1 MKAETDNRYDVF
13 ISCKSEDYKNG
24 KRIHDFLSKNGVK
37 SFISCCERHN
47 MPKDEYLKVISE
59 TLEKSDNLIL
69 YTSSKEYPNTEFVRF
84 EWSSFLNEILSGRKS
99 GNIITIL
106 KDVKVADLPFA
117 LRGRESFEYKKY
129 QEGYKVVYAKRKT
142 REGETWFKKATAKLF
157 YRFLAAMTSI
167 EIPVDV
173 GDFRLIDKVIVNHL
187 RNMPEKSKYIRGQIS
202 WIGYKQ
208 TFVEYHRDARLY
220 GKTNYPLKKMLR
232 LAFDGITAFSDKPLK
247 MASAIGIISAILS
260 LLAII
265 YALISYFIFD
275 SAVSGWT
282 SLIISVLFIGGV
294 QLITIGIIGE
304 YIARIN
310 NDVRNRPLYIIEEE
324 NIENQ
329 ENNKQ

>member
-1 MKAETDNRYDVF
+1 MEISVIVPSFNEEKNVPLIYERLTSTLSQISDDYEIIFVNDCSKDNTLEV
-13 ISCKSEDYKNG
+13 IKQ
-24 KRIHDFLSKNGVK
+24 LSKKDSHVK
-37 SFISCCERHN
+37 HISFSRNFGHQIAVSAGLDLCKGEAV
-47 MPKDEYLKVISE
+47 VIIDADLQDPPE
-59 TLEKSDNLIL
+59 LIL
-69 YTSSKEYPNTEFVRF
+69 EMYEK
-84 EWSSFLNEILSGRKS
+84 
-99 GNIITIL
+99 
-106 KDVKVADLPFA
+106 
-117 LRGRESFEYKKY
+117 YK
-129 QEGYKVVYAKRKT
+129 EGYKVVYAKRKS
-142 REGETWFKKATAKLF
+142 REGETWFKKITAKLF
-157 YRFLAAMTSI
+157 YRFLSAMTSI

-173 GDFRLIDKVIVNHL
+173 GDFRLIDKVIVKHL

-260 LLAII
+260 LLAIV
-265 YALISYFIFD
+265 YALISHFIFD

>member
-1 MKAETDNRYDVF
+1 MEISAIVPSYNEEKNVPLIYKRLTDTLSQ
-13 ISCKSEDYKNG
+13 ISDKYEIIFVNDCSKDST
-24 KRIHDFLSKNGVK
+24 LSVIKQ
-37 SFISCCERHN
+37 
-47 MPKDEYLKVISE
+47 ISE
-59 TLEKSDNLIL
+59 EDSHVKYISFSRNFGHQIAVSAGLDMCKGNAVVIIDGDLQDPPELIL
-69 YTSSKEYPNTEFVRF
+69 EM
-84 EWSSFLNEILSGRKS
+84 
-99 GNIITIL
+99 
-106 KDVKVADLPFA
+106 
-117 LRGRESFEYKKY
+117 YKKY

-173 GDFRLIDKVIVNHL
+173 GDFRLIDQVIVNHL

-265 YALISYFIFD
+265 YALISHFIFD

>member
-1 MKAETDNRYDVF
+1 MEISAIVPSYNEEKNVPLIYKRLTDT
-13 ISCKSEDYKNG
+13 
-24 KRIHDFLSKNGVK
+24 LSK
-37 SFISCCERHN
+37 ISDKYEIIFVNDCS
-47 MPKDEYLKVISE
+47 KDSTLSVIKQISE
-59 TLEKSDNLIL
+59 EDSHVKYISFSRNFGHQIAVSAGLDMCKGKAVVIIDGDLQDPPELIL
-69 YTSSKEYPNTEFVRF
+69 EM
-84 EWSSFLNEILSGRKS
+84 
-99 GNIITIL
+99 
-106 KDVKVADLPFA
+106 
-117 LRGRESFEYKKY
+117 YKKY

-260 LLAII
+260 LLAIV
-265 YALISYFIFD
+265 YALISHFIFD

>member
-1 MKAETDNRYDVF
+1 ME
-13 ISCKSEDYKNG
+13 ISVIVPSFNEEKNVPLIYERLTSTLSQISDDYEIIFVNDCSK
-24 KRIHDFLSKNGVK
+24 DSTLSVIKQ
-37 SFISCCERHN
+37 
-47 MPKDEYLKVISE
+47 ISE
-59 TLEKSDNLIL
+59 KDSHVKYISFSRNFGHQIAVSAGLDMCKGKAVVIIDGDLQDPPELIL
-69 YTSSKEYPNTEFVRF
+69 EM
-84 EWSSFLNEILSGRKS
+84 
-99 GNIITIL
+99 
-106 KDVKVADLPFA
+106 
-117 LRGRESFEYKKY
+117 YKKY
-129 QEGYKVVYAKRKT
+129 QEGYKVVYAKRKS
-142 REGETWFKKATAKLF
+142 REGETWFKKITAKLF
-157 YRFLAAMTSI
+157 YRFLSAMTSI

-173 GDFRLIDKVIVNHL
+173 GDFRLIDKVVVKHL
-187 RNMPEKSKYIRGQIS
+187 KNMPEKSKYLRGQIS

-220 GKTNYPLKKMLR
+220 GKTNYPLKKMLH

-260 LLAII
+260 LLAIV
-265 YALISYFIFD
+265 YALISHFIFD

>member
-1 MKAETDNRYDVF
+1 MYEK
-13 ISCKSEDYKNG
+13 YK
-24 KRIHDFLSKNGVK
+24 
-37 SFISCCERHN
+37 
-47 MPKDEYLKVISE
+47 
-59 TLEKSDNLIL
+59 
-69 YTSSKEYPNTEFVRF
+69 
-84 EWSSFLNEILSGRKS
+84 
-99 GNIITIL
+99 
-106 KDVKVADLPFA
+106 
-117 LRGRESFEYKKY
+117 
-129 QEGYKVVYAKRKT
+129 EGYKVVYARRKS
-142 REGETWFKKATAKLF
+142 REGETWFKKITAKLF
-157 YRFLAAMTSI
+157 YRFLSAMTSI

-173 GDFRLIDKVIVNHL
+173 GDFRLIDKVIVKHL

-247 MASAIGIISAILS
+247 MASAIGILSAIIS

-265 YALISYFIFD
+265 YALFSHFIFD
-275 SAVSGWT
+275 SVVSGWT

-310 NDVRNRPLYIIEEE
+310 NDVRNRPLYIIDED
-324 NIENQ
+324 NIEKEQKNIEKDEIHRDRQ
-329 ENNKQ
+329 

>member
-1 MKAETDNRYDVF
+1 MEISVIVPSFNEEKNVPLIYERLTSTLSQISDDYEIIFVNDCSKDNTLEV
-13 ISCKSEDYKNG
+13 IKQ
-24 KRIHDFLSKNGVK
+24 LSKKDSHVK
-37 SFISCCERHN
+37 YISFSRNFGHQIAVSAGLDMC
-47 MPKDEYLKVISE
+47 KGKAVVIIDGDLQDPPE
-59 TLEKSDNLIL
+59 LIL
-69 YTSSKEYPNTEFVRF
+69 EM
-84 EWSSFLNEILSGRKS
+84 
-99 GNIITIL
+99 
-106 KDVKVADLPFA
+106 
-117 LRGRESFEYKKY
+117 YKKY

-260 LLAII
+260 LLAIV
-265 YALISYFIFD
+265 YALISHFIFD

-324 NIENQ
+324 NIEKQ
-329 ENNKQ
+329 ENK

>member
-1 MKAETDNRYDVF
+1 MEISVIVPSFNEEKNVPLIYERLTSTLSQISDDYEIIFVNDCSKDNTLEV
-13 ISCKSEDYKNG
+13 IKQ
-24 KRIHDFLSKNGVK
+24 LSKKDSHVK
-37 SFISCCERHN
+37 YISFSRNFGHQIAVSAGLDMC
-47 MPKDEYLKVISE
+47 KGKAVVIIDGDLQDPPE
-59 TLEKSDNLIL
+59 LIL
-69 YTSSKEYPNTEFVRF
+69 EM
-84 EWSSFLNEILSGRKS
+84 
-99 GNIITIL
+99 
-106 KDVKVADLPFA
+106 
-117 LRGRESFEYKKY
+117 YKKY

-173 GDFRLIDKVIVNHL
+173 GDFRLIDQVIVKHL

-260 LLAII
+260 LLAIV
-265 YALISYFIFD
+265 YALISHFIFD

>member
-1 MKAETDNRYDVF
+1 MEISAIVPSYNEEKNVPLIYERLTKVLSQINPNYEIIFINDYSKDNTLSVIKTIAQEDSHVKYISFSRNFGHQIAVSAGLDMCKGKAV
-13 ISCKSEDYKNG
+13 
-24 KRIHDFLSKNGVK
+24 
-37 SFISCCERHN
+37 
-47 MPKDEYLKVISE
+47 VIIDGDLQDPPE
-59 TLEKSDNLIL
+59 LIL
-69 YTSSKEYPNTEFVRF
+69 EM
-84 EWSSFLNEILSGRKS
+84 
-99 GNIITIL
+99 
-106 KDVKVADLPFA
+106 
-117 LRGRESFEYKKY
+117 YKKY

-173 GDFRLIDKVIVNHL
+173 GDFRLIDQVIVNHL

-260 LLAII
+260 LLAIV
-265 YALISYFIFD
+265 YALISHFIFD

>member
-1 MKAETDNRYDVF
+1 MEISAIVPSYNEEKNVPLIYKRLTDTLSQ
-13 ISCKSEDYKNG
+13 ISDKYEIIFVNDCSKDST
-24 KRIHDFLSKNGVK
+24 LSVIKQ
-37 SFISCCERHN
+37 
-47 MPKDEYLKVISE
+47 ISE
-59 TLEKSDNLIL
+59 EDSHVKYISFSRNFGHQIAVSAGLDMCKGNAVVIIDGDLQDPPELIL
-69 YTSSKEYPNTEFVRF
+69 EM
-84 EWSSFLNEILSGRKS
+84 
-99 GNIITIL
+99 
-106 KDVKVADLPFA
+106 
-117 LRGRESFEYKKY
+117 YKKY

>member
-1 MKAETDNRYDVF
+1 MEISVIVPSFNEEKNVPLICERLTSTLSQISDDYEIIFVNDCSKDNTLEV
-13 ISCKSEDYKNG
+13 IKQ
-24 KRIHDFLSKNGVK
+24 LSKKDSHVK
-37 SFISCCERHN
+37 YISFSRNFGHQIAVSAGLDLCKGEAV
-47 MPKDEYLKVISE
+47 VIIDADLQDPPE
-59 TLEKSDNLIL
+59 LIL
-69 YTSSKEYPNTEFVRF
+69 EM
-84 EWSSFLNEILSGRKS
+84 
-99 GNIITIL
+99 
-106 KDVKVADLPFA
+106 
-117 LRGRESFEYKKY
+117 YKK
-129 QEGYKVVYAKRKT
+129 YKVVYARRKS
-142 REGETWFKKATAKLF
+142 REGETWFKKITAKLF
-157 YRFLAAMTSI
+157 YRFLSAMTSI

-173 GDFRLIDKVIVNHL
+173 GDFRLVDKVIVKHL

-247 MASAIGIISAILS
+247 MASAIGILSAIIS

-265 YALISYFIFD
+265 YALFSHFIFD
-275 SAVSGWT
+275 SVVSGWT

-310 NDVRNRPLYIIEEE
+310 NDVRNRPLYIIDED
-324 NIENQ
+324 NIEKEQKNIEKDEIHRDRQ
-329 ENNKQ
+329 

>member
-1 MKAETDNRYDVF
+1 MEISAIVPSYNEEKNVPLIYERLTKVLSQINPNYEIIFINDYSKDNTLSVIKTIAQEDSHVKY
-13 ISCKSEDYKNG
+13 ISFSRNFGHQIAVSAGLDLCKGNA
-24 KRIHDFLSKNGVK
+24 V
-37 SFISCCERHN
+37 
-47 MPKDEYLKVISE
+47 VIIDGDLQDPPE
-59 TLEKSDNLIL
+59 LIL
-69 YTSSKEYPNTEFVRF
+69 EMYEK
-84 EWSSFLNEILSGRKS
+84 
-99 GNIITIL
+99 
-106 KDVKVADLPFA
+106 
-117 LRGRESFEYKKY
+117 YK
-129 QEGYKVVYAKRKT
+129 EGYKVVYAKRKS
-142 REGETWFKKATAKLF
+142 REGETWFKKITAKLF
-157 YRFLAAMTSI
+157 YRFLSAMTSI

-173 GDFRLIDKVIVNHL
+173 GDFRLIDQVIVKHL

-220 GKTNYPLKKMLR
+220 GKTNYPLKKMIR
-232 LAFDGITAFSDKPLK
+232 LALDGITAFSDKPLK
-247 MASAIGIISAILS
+247 MASAIGIISAIIS

-265 YALISYFIFD
+265 YALLSHFIFD

>member
-1 MKAETDNRYDVF
+1 MEISVIVPSFNEEKNVPLIYERLTSTLSQISDDYEIIFVNDCSKDNTLEV
-13 ISCKSEDYKNG
+13 IKQ
-24 KRIHDFLSKNGVK
+24 LSKKDSHVK
-37 SFISCCERHN
+37 YISFSRNFGHQIAVSAGLDLCKGEAV
-47 MPKDEYLKVISE
+47 VIIDADLQDPPE
-59 TLEKSDNLIL
+59 LIL
-69 YTSSKEYPNTEFVRF
+69 EMYEK
-84 EWSSFLNEILSGRKS
+84 
-99 GNIITIL
+99 
-106 KDVKVADLPFA
+106 
-117 LRGRESFEYKKY
+117 YK
-129 QEGYKVVYAKRKT
+129 EGYKVVYAKRKS
-142 REGETWFKKATAKLF
+142 REGETWFKKITAKLF
-157 YRFLAAMTSI
+157 YRFLSAMTSI

-173 GDFRLIDKVIVNHL
+173 GDFRLIDKVIVKHL

-260 LLAII
+260 LLAIV
-265 YALISYFIFD
+265 YALISHFIFD

>member
-1 MKAETDNRYDVF
+1 MEISAIVPSYNEEKNVPLIYKRLTDTLSQ
-13 ISCKSEDYKNG
+13 ISDKYEIIFVNDCSKDST
-24 KRIHDFLSKNGVK
+24 LSVIKQ
-37 SFISCCERHN
+37 
-47 MPKDEYLKVISE
+47 ISE
-59 TLEKSDNLIL
+59 KDSHVKYISFSRNFGHQIAVSAGLDMCKGKAVVIIDGDLQDPPELIL
-69 YTSSKEYPNTEFVRF
+69 EM
-84 EWSSFLNEILSGRKS
+84 
-99 GNIITIL
+99 
-106 KDVKVADLPFA
+106 
-117 LRGRESFEYKKY
+117 YKKY

-260 LLAII
+260 LLAIV
-265 YALISYFIFD
+265 YALISHFIFD

>member
-1 MKAETDNRYDVF
+1 MEISAIVPSYNEEKNVPLIYKRLTDTLSQ
-13 ISCKSEDYKNG
+13 ISDKYEIIFVNDCG
-24 KRIHDFLSKNGVK
+24 KDSTLSVIKQ
-37 SFISCCERHN
+37 
-47 MPKDEYLKVISE
+47 ISE
-59 TLEKSDNLIL
+59 KDSHVKYISFSRNFGHQIAVSAGLDMCKGKAVVIIDGDLQDPPELIL
-69 YTSSKEYPNTEFVRF
+69 EM
-84 EWSSFLNEILSGRKS
+84 
-99 GNIITIL
+99 
-106 KDVKVADLPFA
+106 
-117 LRGRESFEYKKY
+117 YKKY

-173 GDFRLIDKVIVNHL
+173 GDFRLIDQVIVNHL

-260 LLAII
+260 LLAIV
-265 YALISYFIFD
+265 YALISHFIFD